1 MGELHSD
8 EEYRDSLKQELE
20 NMPPY
25 TRQISTSLVVLAHAI
40 ELALNVRDRAVL
52 TEMRTVTNDIF
63 EQAEAAL
70 DGEVRNIQ

>member
-40 ELALNVRDRAVL
+40 ELALNVRDRRTL
-52 TEMRTVTNDIF
+52 EEMECICTDIF
-63 EQAEAAL
+63 SQARAAL
-70 DGEVRNIQ
+70 DGDACNIQ